1 MAPEARTGEGLKRRS
16 PGGHARAS
24 GANRLEVIRVN
35 KASTAQAAGQEQR
48 RCLDTP
54 EAAFALAV
62 DIDPGCFD
70 DLLNC
75 MLLRSGALVTMLMG
89 SIHDRDGITYNPS
102 TITNLL
108 WLLQGQIDQMQAVV
122 AKLGVK

>member
-1 MAPEARTGEGLKRRS
+1 MAPEARAGEGLKRRN
-16 PGGHARAS
+16 PGVQARAS
-24 GANRLEVIRVN
+24 GVNHLEVIHVS

-48 RCLDTP
+48 RFLDTP
-54 EAAFALAV
+54 EAAFALV
-62 DIDPGCFD
+62 GDIDPICLD
-70 DLLNC
+70 ELLNC

-108 WLLQGQIDQMQAVV
+108 WLLQGQIDQMQVVV
-122 AKLGVK
+122 AKLGAE

>member
-1 MAPEARTGEGLKRRS
+1 MNTAQEKAPTRQRQGLD
-16 PGGHARAS
+16 
-24 GANRLEVIRVN
+24 ANRLEVIRVN

-48 RCLDTP
+48 RFLDTP
-54 EAAFALAV
+54 EAAFALV
-62 DIDPGCFD
+62 GDIDPICLD

-108 WLLQGQIDQMQAVV
+108 WLLQGQIDQMQVVV
-122 AKLGVK
+122 AKLGAE